1 MKKVANASRMLAI
14 FLSIKLLCMG
24 LLQAQETLLT
34 IEPTKD
40 QPRNSEGDIIELKDG
55 RLCLIYTR
63 FTGGTSDHATADLA
77 MRTSPDRGKTWSGDK
92 IVIRR
97 EGGNNVMSVSLLRL
111 ADGRIALF
119 YLRKRSLEDC
129 RPIMRVSSDECAS
142 FSEPEVCIRDAI
154 GDGVPQGPC
163 ASGVLCR
170 RQARWRFEP
179 AQGGLALETT
189 LIRRGGGWTGTTV

>member
-14 FLSIKLLCMG
+14 FLSIKLLCIG

-129 RPIMRVSSDECAS
+129 RPIMRVSSDE
-142 FSEPEVCIRDAI
+142 
-154 GDGVPQGPC
+154 
-163 ASGVLCR
+163 
-170 RQARWRFEP
+170 
-179 AQGGLALETT
+179 
-189 LIRRGGGWTGTTV
+189 